1 MMEFLSIC
9 SSSSLLL
16 RSYCNLLA
24 CALSLTGLSK
34 LSLFLLPPNEVLNK
48 AMSPVVEEP
57 DKEPDDALPT
67 RRPAE
72 HN

>member
-48 AMSPVVEEP
+48 EAMSPEVEES
-57 DKEPDDALPT
+57 DDALLTRPT
-67 RRPAE
+67 E